1 MAYEVACHHL
11 CRIGRRTPR
20 AGALLEQRQLR
31 VSGLATRREEPAYR
45 IRNALLASR
54 YPYQHFALISRRRKG
69 NVCPKPHGSAGRA
82 NNREVANGS
91 HTLLVGSSDKFT
103 HVDAGYGLA
112 S

>member
-31 VSGLATRREEPAYR
+31 VSGLATRREEPTYR
-45 IRNALLASR
+45 IRNAPLATR
-54 YPYQHFALISRRRKG
+54 HPYQRLVCCRRRKG
-69 NVCPKPHGSAGRA
+69 NVYTKPHGSAGRA

-103 HVDAGYGLA
+103 HVGAGYGLA